1 MDNNDIKDLIF
12 DLLEI
17 RGKLLDAKRTSQR
30 HIQGW
35 DWGDN
40 LSGKVDYL
48 EGLLS
53 EVSDE
58 LDEVLT
64 KVDILSEGLEGRL
77 YNNVMDE
84 LSQTI
89 RKKYA

>member
-12 DLLEI
+12 DLQQI
-17 RGKLLDAKRTSQR
+17 RDKLLDAKRTSQR

-35 DWGDN
+35 DWDDN
-40 LSGKVDYL
+40 LFGKVDYL

-53 EVSDE
+53 DVSDE
-58 LDEVLT
+58 LDEVLI
-64 KVDILSEGLEGRL
+64 KVDSISDVLESRV

-84 LSQTI
+84 LSQKI
-89 RKKYA
+89 RTKYA